1 MKRNRQIFKLKQ
13 ELTRNAPGIWDDI
26 AADVAALVKE
36 ALLREL
42 DSVPSPD
49 GKLFAE
55 LKDASMKEAFKRARG
70 A

>member
-1 MKRNRQIFKLKQ
+1 M
-13 ELTRNAPGIWDDI
+13 
-26 AADVAALVKE
+26 VKE

-55 LKDASMKEAFKRARG
+55 LKDTSMKEAFKRARG